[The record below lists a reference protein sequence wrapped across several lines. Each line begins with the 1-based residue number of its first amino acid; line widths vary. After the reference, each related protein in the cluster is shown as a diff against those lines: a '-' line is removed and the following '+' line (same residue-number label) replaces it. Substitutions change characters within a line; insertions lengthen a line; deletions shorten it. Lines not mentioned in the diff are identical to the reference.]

1 MQQLTMQTDYAL
13 RTLMVLACR
22 SERTTAAEVADLYG
36 ISANHVAKVVNQLAR
51 LGFVRSIRGI
61 GGGIE
66 LAKPPEDI
74 RIGEVVLAFEGAGH
88 LLECIGADN
97 VCAIQPFCKL
107 MGVLAEAERLQ
118 RDYLN
123 SVTLRDVMPT
133 QRQLVSITLE

>member
-1 MQQLTMQTDYAL
+1 MQLTMQTDFAL
-13 RTLMVLACR
+13 RTLMYLAAR
-22 SERTTAAEVADLYG
+22 KERATAADVAGLYD
-36 ISANHVAKVVNQLAR
+36 ISGHHVAKIVNQLAR

-74 RIGEVVLAFEGAGH
+74 RIGEVVLAFEGNRH
-88 LLECIGADN
+88 LLDCIGTED

-107 MGVLAEAERLQ
+107 KDVLAEAERLQ

-123 SVTLRDVMPT
+123 GVTLRDVMPT
-133 QRQLVSITLE
+133 KRQLATV